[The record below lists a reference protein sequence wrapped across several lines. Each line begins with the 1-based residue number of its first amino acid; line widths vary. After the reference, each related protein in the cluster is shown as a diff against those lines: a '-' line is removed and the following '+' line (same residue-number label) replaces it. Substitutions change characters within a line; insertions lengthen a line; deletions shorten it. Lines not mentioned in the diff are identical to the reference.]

1 MQAKF
6 LEELLRSE
14 SFLEWSLDPTAK
26 PSTVTLGRG
35 RSFTYLGKRY
45 TNLVVDE
52 KHFEPAELAK
62 AWGVSAET
70 IRNVF
75 RNEPGVLRITAS
87 TNGKLSK
94 RKYVSMRVPV
104 SVAERVHKRLSAVPQ

>member
-1 MQAKF
+1 MQAEF
-6 LEELLRSE
+6 LEELLRSKL
-14 SFLEWSLDPTAK
+14 FLEWSLDPTPTAK
-26 PSTVTLGRG
+26 PSTVTAGRG
-35 RSFTYLGKRY
+35 RSFIYVGKKY
-45 TNLVVDE
+45 TNLIVDE

-75 RNEPGVLRITAS
+75 RNEPGVLRIAHP
-87 TNGKLSK
+87 NGRK
-94 RKYVSMRVPV
+94 RKYISMRVPV

>member
-1 MQAKF
+1 MQAEF
-6 LEELLRSE
+6 LEELLRSK
-14 SFLEWSLDPTAK
+14 SFLTWSPRPTTK
-26 PSTVTLGRG
+26 RSTVTAGRG
-35 RSFTYLGKRY
+35 PAFVYKGHRY
-45 TNLVVDE
+45 TNLMVDE

-75 RNEPGVLRITAS
+75 RNEPGVLRIAHP
-87 TNGKLSK
+87 NGRK
-94 RKYVSMRVPV
+94 RKYISMRVPV

>member
-1 MQAKF
+1 MQAEF
-6 LEELLRSE
+6 LEELLRSK
-14 SFLEWSLDPTAK
+14 SFLTWSPRPTTK
-26 PSTVTLGRG
+26 PSTVTAGRG
-35 RSFTYLGKRY
+35 PAFVYKGHRY
-45 TNLVVDE
+45 TNLMVDE